1 MWNGSAPISGPE
13 TDRRGKKHDMTQTTH
28 KICAG
33 DVRSAS
39 RLIRDLE
46 DKRPEA
52 RLRLRQLFPHTGK
65 SFIIG
70 ITGSPGAGK
79 STLTD
84 ALTGELRKRQKTVGV
99 LAVDPTSPFS
109 GGALLGDR
117 IRMLR
122 HAEDADVFIRSLATR
137 GALGGLARAAGDAIH
152 VMEAMGKDV
161 ILVETVGIG
170 QQELDIIHHAHS
182 VIVVQVPGMGDEIQ
196 TMKAGIMEIADVFV
210 INKADRPGAK
220 QLQLELTSLLNTST
234 RGPRDWIPPIVS
246 IGNLYEP
253 ESFARKTAEL
263 MEAVSRHHTHL
274 IVSGQLAERTE
285 RKAVMEI
292 TDALRASILEP
303 VLQRL
308 TTDGELKKIVRKIQ
322 NRETDPYTEAEAIA
336 RRFLKTG
343 ETP

>member
-1 MWNGSAPISGPE
+1 MSGPE
-13 TDRRGKKHDMTQTTH
+13 TDGRGKHHDMTETTQ

-52 RLRLRQLFPHTGK
+52 RRRLRQLFFLTGR

-84 ALTGELRKRQKTVGV
+84 ALISELRKQQKTVGV
-99 LAVDPTSPFS
+99 LAVDPSSPFS

-117 IRMLR
+117 VRMLR
-122 HAEDADVFIRSLATR
+122 HAEDTGVFIRSLATR

-182 VIVVQVPGMGDEIQ
+182 IIVVLVPGMGDEIQ
-196 TMKAGIMEIADVFV
+196 TMKAGVMEIADVFV

-220 QLQLELTSLLNTST
+220 QLRTELASLLNASPH
-234 RGPRDWIPPIVS
+234 GPQDWIPPIVS

-253 ESFARKTAEL
+253 ENFAKKTAEL
-263 MEAVSRHHTHL
+263 MDAVAKHHAHL
-274 IVSGQLAERTE
+274 ITSGQLGERTE

-292 TDALRASILEP
+292 TDALRACILEP
-303 VLQRL
+303 VLERL
-308 TTDGELKKIVRKIQ
+308 IADGELTKIAKRIQ
-322 NRETDPYTEAEAIA
+322 RRETDPFTEAETIA